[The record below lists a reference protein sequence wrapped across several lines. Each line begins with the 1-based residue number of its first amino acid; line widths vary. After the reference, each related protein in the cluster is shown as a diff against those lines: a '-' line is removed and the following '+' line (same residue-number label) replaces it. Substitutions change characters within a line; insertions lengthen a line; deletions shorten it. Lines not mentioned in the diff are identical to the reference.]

1 MMTNPLPTDRAR
13 AYCVRL
19 QESLDAH
26 TCLDFEGA
34 CVVGT
39 DYLFSAARGQ
49 MFGVL
54 VCVDDKGHEVVLKAF
69 SGQYDGR
76 WLVDGW
82 VPPALDVD
90 QYEALL
96 QDEPPEDLP
105 AKVHALHRFHCI
117 DGTVWTIQD
126 IFGANIPPTGT
137 GDCCAPK
144 LLNEACKRHLVP
156 LSMAEFY
163 YGEANRSGSRV
174 HKEFYPPCDA
184 RCKPV
189 LAAMLGLDMLYV
201 DESIIV
207 VNKPAGLLSVP
218 GRGEQKQDCI
228 VSRVKRLF
236 PFCIEQPSVHRLD
249 MDTSG
254 LLVLAFTQSAHRD
267 LSIQFI
273 KRTVRKRYV
282 ALLEGVVKE
291 ERGRIELSF
300 SYDPDH
306 KPRQKYDPVL
316 GKRGTTLWEK
326 ARVEP
331 LGRTGRHVT
340 RVLFT
345 PITGRTHQLRLHSA
359 SEHGLGHPIVGD
371 PLYGDGNEAPRLMLH
386 ACELAF
392 THPVTGEP
400 MHFMLDPDF

>member
-1 MMTNPLPTDRAR
+1 
-13 AYCVRL
+13 
-19 QESLDAH
+19 
-26 TCLDFEGA
+26 
-34 CVVGT
+34 
-39 DYLFSAARGQ
+39 
-49 MFGVL
+49 
-54 VCVDDKGHEVVLKAF
+54 
-69 SGQYDGR
+69 
-76 WLVDGW
+76 
-82 VPPALDVD
+82 
-90 QYEALL
+90 
-96 QDEPPEDLP
+96 
-105 AKVHALHRFHCI
+105 
-117 DGTVWTIQD
+117 
-126 IFGANIPPTGT
+126 
-137 GDCCAPK
+137 
-144 LLNEACKRHLVP
+144 
-156 LSMAEFY
+156 MAEFY

-300 SYDPDH
+300 RYDPDH

-326 ARVEP
+326 VRVEP
-331 LGRTGRHVT
+331 LGHTGRHVT

-400 MHFMLDPDF
+400 MHFTLDPDF